1 MLTSNLP
8 TGNVQTHPHPCI
20 NVYQRHKN
28 KRKENG
34 VHEIKL
40 FYKIKV
46 ELSRSIATH
55 NTKPHSLC
63 KFQNCVCDV
72 SSFYGAATV
81 TGIEEQLTP

>member
-1 MLTSNLP
+1 MSKHIHIPALTF
-8 TGNVQTHPHPCI
+8 I
-20 NVYQRHKN
+20 NVIKN